1 MNGYKHILQK
11 ISDKK
16 YILLTIIPILSSVS
30 LFSQGKKTGEPET
43 HIDVTTE
50 TGENGNI
57 IRYDS
62 TYSWSYS
69 TLDTLWDDYQYFRDS
84 LFQFFNNR
92 FDTVS
97 FFDFPFSHHFSHFPD
112 FDFEYSFPLDSLF
125 WKDFENRFYQ
135 HESLFDFDFENEPF
149 FPFDTLFRNNRDN
162 MFFHHGPFLHID
174 EFFKSYRKMME
185 QYFDLSPPYPDSLQQ
200 RKRQKPIPK
209 KIVYNNR
216 IKV

>member
-1 MNGYKHILQK
+1 MNEY
-11 ISDKK
+11 K
-16 YILLTIIPILSSVS
+16 YISHIVSGKKFIFLAIILILLNFS
-30 LFSQGKKTGEPET
+30 LFSQKKKTREPEI

-50 TGENGNI
+50 TDENGNI

-69 TLDTLWDDYQYFRDS
+69 TLDTLWGDYPFFRDS
-84 LFQFFNNR
+84 IFQFFNKR
-92 FDTVS
+92 FDTS
-97 FFDFPFSHHFSHFPD
+97 FFDFPFSHRFPRFPD
-112 FDFEYSFPLDSLF
+112 FDFDYSFPADSSF
-125 WKDFENRFYQ
+125 WKDFRERFSHQDPFYDF
-135 HESLFDFDFENEPF
+135 HFDFEPF
-149 FPFDTLFRNNRDN
+149 FPFDTLFQNNRDN

-185 QYFDLSPPYPDSLQQ
+185 QYFDLSPPYPDSLLQC
-200 RKRQKPIPK
+200 KRQKPIPK

>member
-16 YILLTIIPILSSVS
+16 YILLTIILILSNVS
-30 LFSQGKKTGEPET
+30 LFSQEKKNRKPEI

-50 TGENGNI
+50 TDENGNI

-69 TLDTLWDDYQYFRDS
+69 TLDTLWGDYPFFRDS
-84 LFQFFNNR
+84 IFQFFNKR
-92 FDTVS
+92 FDTS
-97 FFDFPFSHHFSHFPD
+97 FFDFPFSQRFPR
-112 FDFEYSFPLDSLF
+112 FPLDSSF
-125 WKDFENRFYQ
+125 WKDFGERFSHQDPFYDF
-135 HESLFDFDFENEPF
+135 HFDFEPF
-149 FPFDTLFRNNRDN
+149 FPFDTLFRNNRN
-162 MFFHHGPFLHID
+162 NRFFRHEPFSNFD
-174 EFFKSYRKMME
+174 EFFKNYRKMIE
-185 QYFDLSPPYPDSLQQ
+185 QYFDLSPPSPDSLLQ